1 MTWWSRSRFLLA
13 KKGSVVDVISR
24 TEVEDDQCNLLCTT
38 VVARRTFV
46 GLISMGYGWMGWMGE
61 GMI

>member
-1 MTWWSRSRFLLA
+1 M
-13 KKGSVVDVISR
+13 DVISR

-46 GLISMGYGWMGWMGE
+46 GLISMVYGLDGWDGRVRE
-61 GMI
+61 